1 MRETVVLRIVEKLE
15 ELKCELST
23 KNVKYSEL
31 KQGHLASAISEWSL
45 RGGEGVYSTQ
55 ILDTTKP
62 HNFRKNKKSRLRPTE
77 LLARG

>member
-31 KQGHLASAISEWSL
+31 KQGHLASAISE
-45 RGGEGVYSTQ
+45 
-55 ILDTTKP
+55 
-62 HNFRKNKKSRLRPTE
+62 
-77 LLARG
+77 